1 VNSCSHA
8 NLESRPPLLEVH
20 RSMRRAVFEK
30 FGAVASASEAFD
42 AFAPA
47 SDRRAY
53 AGVLGVDRRERAR

>member
-1 VNSCSHA
+1 
-8 NLESRPPLLEVH
+8 
-20 RSMRRAVFEK
+20 MRRAVFEK